1 MHTYA
6 HSITSSSTVQNI
18 QGTKLIDPT
27 VLMRAA
33 IFCEVS
39 AKPNYQTT
47 KEMNMIE
54 QERKKNT

>member
-1 MHTYA
+1 M
-6 HSITSSSTVQNI
+6 
-18 QGTKLIDPT
+18 KLIDP
-27 VLMRAA
+27 LLAAIHAA